1 MYTCQMRPVGLP
13 TARNLFRPARESRQ
27 RWWTGLHGA
36 KSIMRV
42 LGVVVTSVI
51 YLAFGN
57 LHLYTPPIYFMT
69 LQRCTA
75 VTLSDEVF
83 QALVKAILSGEVEPG
98 GRLDEPSIC
107 RKFGVSRT
115 PIREALRR
123 LSGTGLV
130 EVTPRKGVTVARID
144 VEQLNNMFEALGEFE
159 GLCAKLSAVRMSAL
173 EKKRLEVLNAHRQK
187 RIADRDKDF
196 AAMNNEFHEAIYL
209 GAHNPSIA
217 SVTRSFRQ
225 RLEPFRALQFVPGR
239 TEYSFHEH
247 DEIVRAI
254 ISSDAERAYNVM
266 RDHVIGTGL
275 QVIEH
280 FARNGEAASPKKL
293 PRRRQKAR

>member
-1 MYTCQMRPVGLP
+1 
-13 TARNLFRPARESRQ
+13 
-27 RWWTGLHGA
+27 
-36 KSIMRV
+36 
-42 LGVVVTSVI
+42 
-51 YLAFGN
+51 
-57 LHLYTPPIYFMT
+57 
-69 LQRCTA
+69 

-83 QALVKAILSGEVEPG
+83 HALAKAILSGEMQPG
-98 GRLDEPSIC
+98 ARLDEPSIS

-130 EVTPRKGVTVARID
+130 EVTPRKGGAVARID
-144 VEQLNNMFEALGEFE
+144 VEQLNNMFEALAEFE
-159 GLCAKLSAVRMSAL
+159 GLCSRLSAVRMTTL
-173 EKKRLEVLNAHRQK
+173 EKKRLEVLNANRQK
-187 RIADRDKDF
+187 RIADGDSDF
-196 AAMNNEFHEAIYL
+196 AALNNEFHEAIYL

-217 SVTRSFRQ
+217 SVTRNFRQ
-225 RLEPFRALQFVPGR
+225 RLAPFRALQFVPGR

-254 ISSDAERAYNVM
+254 ASSDAERACGVM

-280 FARNGEAASPKKL
+280 FSRKRDVASLQTAPHSAPASR
-293 PRRRQKAR
+293 PRSRSRRAPR

>member
-1 MYTCQMRPVGLP
+1 VDGPTCGEEHNGGSWCCGYL
-13 TARNLFRPARESRQ
+13 RNLPSFRES
-27 RWWTGLHGA
+27 
-36 KSIMRV
+36 SPV
-42 LGVVVTSVI
+42 
-51 YLAFGN
+51 Y
-57 LHLYTPPIYFMT
+57 PPIYFMT

-130 EVTPRKGVTVARID
+130 EVTPRRGVTVARID

-196 AAMNNEFHEAIYL
+196 ASMNNEFHEAIYL

>member
-1 MYTCQMRPVGLP
+1 M
-13 TARNLFRPARESRQ
+13 
-27 RWWTGLHGA
+27 
-36 KSIMRV
+36 V
-42 LGVVVTSVI
+42 LEWCI
-51 YLAFGN
+51 
-57 LHLYTPPIYFMT
+57 
-69 LQRCTA
+69 A

-83 QALVKAILSGEVEPG
+83 QALVKAILSGEIEPG
-98 GRLDEPSIC
+98 ARLDEPSIC

-159 GLCAKLSAVRMSAL
+159 GLCARLSAVRMSTL
-173 EKKRLEVLNAHRQK
+173 EKKRLEVLNAYRQK
-187 RIADRDKDF
+187 RIADGDKDF

-225 RLEPFRALQFVPGR
+225 RLAPFQALQFVPGR

-254 ISSDAERAYNVM
+254 VSSHAERAYDIM

-280 FARNGEAASPKKL
+280 FSRNGEVVSSKRR
-293 PRRRQKAR
+293 PRRRQKAG

>member
-1 MYTCQMRPVGLP
+1 MAL
-13 TARNLFRPARESRQ
+13 E
-27 RWWTGLHGA
+27 
-36 KSIMRV
+36 
-42 LGVVVTSVI
+42 
-51 YLAFGN
+51 
-57 LHLYTPPIYFMT
+57 
-69 LQRCTA
+69 RCTA
-75 VTLSDEVF
+75 VTLSDKVF
-83 QALVKAILSGEVEPG
+83 HALVKAILSGKVEPG
-98 GRLDEPSIC
+98 ARLDEPSIC

-130 EVTPRKGVTVARID
+130 EVTPRKGVKVARID

-173 EKKRLEVLNAHRQK
+173 EKKRLEVLNAQRQK
-187 RIADRDKDF
+187 RIANGDKDF
-196 AAMNNEFHEAIYL
+196 GAMNNEFHEAIYL

-217 SVTRSFRQ
+217 SVTRGFRQ
-225 RLEPFRALQFVPGR
+225 RLAPFRALQFVPGR

-247 DEIVRAI
+247 DEIARAI
-254 ISSDAERAYNVM
+254 VGSEAERAYDVM

-280 FARNGEAASPKKL
+280 FARNGEAAFSKRPA
-293 PRRRQKAR
+293 RRRRKAG

>member
-1 MYTCQMRPVGLP
+1 M
-13 TARNLFRPARESRQ
+13 
-27 RWWTGLHGA
+27 
-36 KSIMRV
+36 
-42 LGVVVTSVI
+42 
-51 YLAFGN
+51 
-57 LHLYTPPIYFMT
+57 
-69 LQRCTA
+69 
-75 VTLSDEVF
+75 TLSDEVF
-83 QALVKAILSGEVEPG
+83 QALVKAILSGEIEPG
-98 GRLDEPSIC
+98 ARLDEPSIC

-130 EVTPRKGVTVARID
+130 EVAPRKGVTVARID
-144 VEQLNNMFEALGEFE
+144 IEQLNNMFEALGEFE
-159 GLCAKLSAVRMSAL
+159 GLCAKLSAVRMSTL
-173 EKKRLEVLNAHRQK
+173 DKKRLEVLNAHRQK
-187 RIADRDKDF
+187 RIADGDKDF

-217 SVTRSFRQ
+217 WVTRSFRQ
-225 RLEPFRALQFVPGR
+225 RLAPFQALQFVPGR

-254 ISSDAERAYNVM
+254 VGSDAERAYDIM

-280 FARNGEAASPKKL
+280 FSRDREVPRARKSIT
-293 PRRRQKAR
+293 RRSR

>member
-1 MYTCQMRPVGLP
+1 MM
-13 TARNLFRPARESRQ
+13 F
-27 RWWTGLHGA
+27 
-36 KSIMRV
+36 K
-42 LGVVVTSVI
+42 
-51 YLAFGN
+51 
-57 LHLYTPPIYFMT
+57 
-69 LQRCTA
+69 RCTA

-98 GRLDEPSIC
+98 ARLDEPSIC

-130 EVTPRKGVTVARID
+130 EVTPRKGVTVACID

-159 GLCAKLSAVRMSAL
+159 GLCARLSAVRMSTL
-173 EKKRLEVLNAHRQK
+173 EKKRLDVLNKHRQK
-187 RIADRDKDF
+187 RIADGDKDF
-196 AAMNNEFHEAIYL
+196 ATMNNEFHEAIYF

-225 RLEPFRALQFVPGR
+225 RLAPFRALQFVPGR
-239 TEYSFHEH
+239 TVYSFHEH

-254 ISSDAERAYNVM
+254 ISSDAERAYDVM

-280 FARNGEAASPKKL
+280 FSRNGEAAASRKR
-293 PRRRQKAR
+293 PRRRQKAG

>member
-1 MYTCQMRPVGLP
+1 MML
-13 TARNLFRPARESRQ
+13 
-27 RWWTGLHGA
+27 
-36 KSIMRV
+36 K
-42 LGVVVTSVI
+42 
-51 YLAFGN
+51 
-57 LHLYTPPIYFMT
+57 
-69 LQRCTA
+69 RCTT

-98 GRLDEPSIC
+98 ARLDEPSIC
-107 RKFGVSRT
+107 RKFGMSRT

-130 EVTPRKGVTVARID
+130 EVTPRKGVAVARID
-144 VEQLNNMFEALGEFE
+144 VEQLNNMFEALAEFE
-159 GLCAKLSAVRMSAL
+159 GLCARLSAVRMTTL
-173 EKKRLEVLNAHRQK
+173 DKKRLDVLNIHRQK
-187 RIADRDKDF
+187 RIADGDKDF

-225 RLEPFRALQFVPGR
+225 RLAPFRALQFVPGR

-247 DEIVRAI
+247 DDIVRAI
-254 ISSDAERAYNVM
+254 IGSDAERAYNVM

-280 FARNGEAASPKKL
+280 FSRDGEAASSKKL
-293 PRRRQKAR
+293 PRRGRKAG

>member
-1 MYTCQMRPVGLP
+1 MGL
-13 TARNLFRPARESRQ
+13 E
-27 RWWTGLHGA
+27 
-36 KSIMRV
+36 
-42 LGVVVTSVI
+42 
-51 YLAFGN
+51 
-57 LHLYTPPIYFMT
+57 
-69 LQRCTA
+69 RCIA

-83 QALVKAILSGEVEPG
+83 QALVKAILSGEIEPG
-98 GRLDEPSIC
+98 ARLDEPSIC

-130 EVTPRKGVTVARID
+130 DVTPRKGVTVARIE

-159 GLCAKLSAVRMSAL
+159 GLCARLSAVRMGTL
-173 EKKRLEVLNAHRQK
+173 DKKRLEVLNAQRQK
-187 RIADRDKDF
+187 RIADGNKDF
-196 AAMNNEFHEAIYL
+196 AAMNNQFHEAIYL

-217 SVTRSFRQ
+217 SVTRGFRQ
-225 RLEPFRALQFVPGR
+225 RLAPFQALQFVPGR

-247 DEIVRAI
+247 DGIVRAI
-254 ISSDAERAYNVM
+254 VSSDAERAYAIM

-280 FARNGEAASPKKL
+280 FSRKGEVVVSSK
-293 PRRRQKAR
+293 RRRRRNQTAR